1 MRPTTLCFPVTADG
15 RLLLGRKKRGFGAD
29 KWNGFGGKL
38 EGRETFRQCA
48 VRELHEEAG
57 HIAAPE
63 DLEII
68 GFLDFH
74 FPASPNDDHIT
85 YIYFARI
92 WIGTPVETEEMEP
105 RFFSADNLPYDE
117 MWQGDRVWLPMLLKG
132 EKIKGIVT
140 FAAGGEQVDRIEIY
154 KHE

>member
-1 MRPTTLCFPVTADG
+1 MRPTTLCFPITADG

-57 HIAAPE
+57 LIAAPE

-85 YIYFARI
+85 YIYFART
-92 WIGTPVETEEMEP
+92 WTGTPVETEEMEP
-105 RFFSADNLPYDE
+105 RFFR
-117 MWQGDRVWLPMLLKG
+117 Q
-132 EKIKGIVT
+132 IT
-140 FAAGGEQVDRIEIY
+140 FHTMKCGKAIASGY
-154 KHE
+154 LCS